1 MIPEG
6 VLATVFA
13 LAAAE
18 FVLAPASLGIVVG
31 LMFGPVAT
39 APERRGCRLGEPDGR
54 RLPPPPM
61 KQDET
66 GGALRRGSRKRN
78 IPHWVLS

>member
-31 LMFGPVAT
+31 LMFGP
-39 APERRGCRLGEPDGR
+39 APRPKGRGCRLGEPDGR

>member
-18 FVLAPASLGIVVG
+18 FVLAPASLGIVWG
-31 LMFGPVAT
+31 
-39 APERRGCRLGEPDGR
+39 
-54 RLPPPPM
+54 
-61 KQDET
+61 
-66 GGALRRGSRKRN
+66 
-78 IPHWVLS
+78 